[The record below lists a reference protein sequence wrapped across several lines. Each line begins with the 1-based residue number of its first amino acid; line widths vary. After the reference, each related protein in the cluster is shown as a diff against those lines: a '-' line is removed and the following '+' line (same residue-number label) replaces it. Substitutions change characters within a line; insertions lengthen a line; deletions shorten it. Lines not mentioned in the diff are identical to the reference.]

1 MNYLPRE
8 DGHIIPILSPCN
20 HLALRLNM
28 RRIFATLAVV
38 GALLFSAG
46 SAWADFDDG
55 VAAYERGDYATALQE
70 WLPLG
75 EQGDKRAQFQ
85 LGEMYAV
92 GKGVVQDYAEAFKWF
107 SMSSEPGHAVA
118 QHWLGTLYMN
128 GLGVPKNDAEAVKWF
143 LEAAEQGFVES
154 QHNLGYMYANGLSV
168 PQNRVKAY
176 MWALILKRNPGFDD
190 PANALAASLD
200 ALEDQMTST
209 QISEARALA
218 DEWSEKHN

>member
-1 MNYLPRE
+1 
-8 DGHIIPILSPCN
+8 
-20 HLALRLNM
+20 
-28 RRIFATLAVV
+28 
-38 GALLFSAG
+38 
-46 SAWADFDDG
+46 
-55 VAAYERGDYATALQE
+55 
-70 WLPLG
+70 
-75 EQGDKRAQFQ
+75 
-85 LGEMYAV
+85 MYAV

-143 LEAAEQGFVES
+143 LEAAEQGFVQS

-168 PQNRVKAY
+168 PQDSVKAY

-200 ALEDQMTST
+200 ALDDQMTST
-209 QISEARALA
+209 QITEARALA

>member
-1 MNYLPRE
+1 
-8 DGHIIPILSPCN
+8 
-20 HLALRLNM
+20 M
-28 RRIFATLAVV
+28 RRILATLAVV

-92 GKGVVQDYAEAFKWF
+92 GKGVSQDYAEAFKWF

-128 GLGVPKNDAEAVKWF
+128 GMGVPKNDAEAVKWF
-143 LEAAEQGFVES
+143 LEAAEQGFVQS

-168 PQNRVKAY
+168 PQDRVKAY

-200 ALEDQMTST
+200 TLEDQMTPAQIAET
-209 QISEARALA
+209 QELA
-218 DEWSEKHN
+218 AEWWEKNNK